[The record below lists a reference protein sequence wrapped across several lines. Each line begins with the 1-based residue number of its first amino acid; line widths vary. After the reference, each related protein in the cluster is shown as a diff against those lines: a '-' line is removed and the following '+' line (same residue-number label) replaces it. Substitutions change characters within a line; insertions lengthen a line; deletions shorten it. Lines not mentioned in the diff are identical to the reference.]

1 MSEEVLFSA
10 KTIQLIEYSSG
21 RPRFEPLCGRNSFY
35 QFIILFSWE
44 GSRQTENRKSRFM
57 NFSAFLALKELEEKK
72 QEGGEE
78 EIGPFA
84 DEEPAARIATN

>member
-1 MSEEVLFSA
+1 
-10 KTIQLIEYSSG
+10 
-21 RPRFEPLCGRNSFY
+21 
-35 QFIILFSWE
+35 
-44 GSRQTENRKSRFM
+44 M

>member
-1 MSEEVLFSA
+1 M
-10 KTIQLIEYSSG
+10 G
-21 RPRFEPLCGRNSFY
+21 GNSFY

-57 NFSAFLALKELEEKK
+57 NFSAFLALKELEK
-72 QEGGEE
+72 QEEE
-78 EIGPFA
+78 EGEIGPFA